1 MNIIKAVLLLVF
13 VYSLMFGYHYK
24 SKYDSLVV
32 ELKEKELQAVIAK
45 EKLNN
50 EYNQATISFNEKLY
64 TDIDDVTKNFNA
76 IVNRIDIRN
85 HSNSL
90 HSGKNTEQ
98 VHSTSRASKD
108 TQRSYYKEFA
118 KCRADYKRIRTEYL
132 ILAKDSDI
140 NNTKYNS
147 LINYY
152 NELYNISVNGE

>member
-1 MNIIKAVLLLVF
+1 MNYIRVGLLLVF
-13 VYSLMFGYHYK
+13 IYSLMFGYHYK
-24 SKYDSLVV
+24 NKYESLVV
-32 ELKEKELQAVIAK
+32 ELKEKELQAVITK
-45 EKLNN
+45 EQLKN
-50 EYNQATISFNEKLY
+50 EYNQTTITFNEKLH

-85 HSNSL
+85 SSNSL

-98 VHSTSRASKD
+98 MHTTSRAAKD
-108 TQRSYYKEFA
+108 TSGSYYKEFA

-152 NELYNISVNGE
+152 NKLYNISIKGE

>member
-1 MNIIKAVLLLVF
+1 MNYVRAGLLLVF

-24 SKYDSLVV
+24 SKYEALMV

-45 EKLNN
+45 EQRNN
-50 EYNQATISFNEKLY
+50 EYNQTTIAFNEKLY

-76 IVNRIDIRN
+76 IIHRIDVRN

-90 HSGKNTEQ
+90 HSGKDTEQ
-98 VHSTSRASKD
+98 MQSTSRATKD
-108 TQRSYYKEFA
+108 TQASFYKEFA

-152 NELYNISVNGE
+152 NELYNISNNGE

>member
-1 MNIIKAVLLLVF
+1 MNIIRAVFLLVF

-45 EKLNN
+45 EQLKN
-50 EYNQATISFNEKLY
+50 EYNQTTISFNEKLHA
-64 TDIDDVTKNFNA
+64 DIDDVTKNFNA
-76 IVNRIDIRN
+76 IVNRIGIRN
-85 HSNSL
+85 SSNSL

-98 VHSTSRASKD
+98 MHTTTRAAKD
-108 TQRSYYKEFA
+108 TSGSYYKEFA

-152 NELYNISVNGE
+152 NELYNISIKGE

>member
-1 MNIIKAVLLLVF
+1 MNYVRAGLLLVF

-24 SKYDSLVV
+24 NKYDSLVV

-45 EKLNN
+45 EQLKN
-50 EYNQATISFNEKLY
+50 EYNQTTISFNEKLY
-64 TDIDDVTKNFNA
+64 ADIDNVTKNFNA
-76 IVNRIDIRN
+76 IVNRVGIRN
-85 HSNSL
+85 DFNSL

-98 VHSTSRASKD
+98 MHTTSRATKD
-108 TQRSYYKEFA
+108 TSGSYYKEFA

-152 NELYNISVNGE
+152 NKLYNISNKGE

>member
-1 MNIIKAVLLLVF
+1 MNYVRVGLLLVF

-24 SKYDSLVV
+24 SKYETLVV

-45 EKLNN
+45 EQRNN
-50 EYNQATISFNEKLY
+50 EYNQTTITFNEKLY

-90 HSGKNTEQ
+90 HSGKDTEQ
-98 VHSTSRASKD
+98 MHTTSRVTKD
-108 TQRSYYKEFA
+108 TQRSFYKEFA
-118 KCRADYKRIRTEYL
+118 KCRANYKRIRTEYL

-152 NELYNISVNGE
+152 NELYNISTKGE

>member
-1 MNIIKAVLLLVF
+1 MTLGNCWTEIFA
-13 VYSLMFGYHYK
+13 
-24 SKYDSLVV
+24 KYQEKKELENKLV

-50 EYNQATISFNEKLY
+50 EYNQTTISFNEKLY
-64 TDIDDVTKNFNA
+64 ADIDDVTKNFNA

-85 HSNSL
+85 GSNSL
-90 HSGKNTEQ
+90 HGGKDTEQ

-152 NELYNISVNGE
+152 NELYNISINGE